1 MQHRRSRRGRREH
14 ISGPPQAGGP
24 PTGPDRPGGRGR
36 PQDTYPLPQDT
47 CELAQ
52 SYANQSL
59 NYGLRLDRLLPC
71 NAQTW
76 ELTRQAKE
84 RFASQVNGRKVLEF
98 RQSDLSRLIKE
109 HKTRWEA
116 MLNDYREHG
125 YEVRSFAMHAASRV
139 IVGLG
144 AESVL
149 ETSIRLHRIYGFP
162 IIPGSALKGLARSY
176 AKLVEGKDET
186 DATFAAVFGKS
197 PPDASAGQVIF
208 FDAVPA
214 DPQRL
219 QLDLDVMNPHY
230 SQYYQGGN
238 TPPADYLNPIP
249 VFFLAIAPDSK
260 FLFAV
265 ASREPGLA
273 QQAQSWLQAG
283 LQKMGIGA
291 KTTAGYG
298 LWESQ
303 QHQTIAPTSESIE
316 ETREDSEREKKP
328 DSPEPIERITPR
340 IERIPAQ
347 VLDNSRNPIRVRL
360 LAKGYENEVFEC
372 YGVRNLSSFPP
383 GTYIWV
389 RISEFDK
396 KRQRIRKVSL
406 AALWRP

>member
-1 MQHRRSRRGRREH
+1 M
-14 ISGPPQAGGP
+14 
-24 PTGPDRPGGRGR
+24 
-36 PQDTYPLPQDT
+36 
-47 CELAQ
+47 
-52 SYANQSL
+52 
-59 NYGLRLDRLLPC
+59 LD
-71 NAQTW
+71 
-76 ELTRQAKE
+76 
-84 RFASQVNGRKVLEF
+84 
-98 RQSDLSRLIKE
+98 
-109 HKTRWEA
+109 
-116 MLNDYREHG
+116 DYREHG
-125 YEVRSFAMHAASRV
+125 YEVCSFSMHTASRV

-162 IIPGSALKGLARSY
+162 IIPGSALKGLARSF
-176 AKLVEGKDET
+176 AELIENKNET

-214 DPQRL
+214 DPERL

-238 TPPADYLNPIP
+238 IPPADYLNPIP
-249 VFFLAIAPDSK
+249 VFFLAIAPDSE

-265 ASREPGLA
+265 ASRKPRLA

-283 LQKMGIGA
+283 LQEMGVGA
-291 KTTAGYG
+291 KTTVGYG
-298 LWESQ
+298 LWKSQ
-303 QHQTIAPTSESIE
+303 QHQTITATSESIE
-316 ETREDSEREKKP
+316 ETQADSEREKKP
-328 DSPEPIERITPR
+328 DYPEPIERITPKT
-340 IERIPAQ
+340 ERIPAQ

-389 RISEFDK
+389 KIAEFDK
-396 KRQRIRKVSL
+396 KTQRIRKVSL

>member
-1 MQHRRSRRGRREH
+1 MPRQRHRQRRHTREEM
-14 ISGPPQAGGP
+14 SES
-24 PTGPDRPGGRGR
+24 
-36 PQDTYPLPQDT
+36 YPLPGDT
-47 CELAQ
+47 RSVLETGRLQ
-52 SYANQSL
+52 PH
-59 NYGLRLDRLLPC
+59 NYGLRIDRLLLC
-71 NAQTW
+71 DQSSW
-76 ELTRQAKE
+76 ELANSSKQ
-84 RFASQVNGRKVLEF
+84 RFVPSVNGRRQLAFEAEAKAALEAYKARWDSVLSVL
-98 RQSDLSRLIKE
+98 Q
-109 HKTRWEA
+109 
-116 MLNDYREHG
+116 G
-125 YEVRSFAMHAASRV
+125 YSVQTFTLCAASRV

-186 DATFAAVFGKS
+186 DATFTAVFGKS

-208 FDAVPA
+208 FDAVPVN
-214 DPQRL
+214 PTSL

-230 SQYYQGGN
+230 SQYYQGEN
-238 TPPADYLNPIP
+238 TPPADYLSPIP
-249 VFFLAIAPDSK
+249 VFFLAIAPGSE

-265 ASREPGLA
+265 ASREARLA

-298 LWESQ
+298 LWESKQ
-303 QHQTIAPTSESIE
+303 YQAIAATGIK
-316 ETREDSEREKKP
+316 DSEREKKP
-328 DSPEPIERITPR
+328 AAPELIERITPR
-340 IERIPAQ
+340 TERIPAQ

-360 LAKGYENEVFEC
+360 LAKEYENEVFEC

-389 RISEFDK
+389 KISEFDK
-396 KRQRIRKVSL
+396 KKQRVRKVSL